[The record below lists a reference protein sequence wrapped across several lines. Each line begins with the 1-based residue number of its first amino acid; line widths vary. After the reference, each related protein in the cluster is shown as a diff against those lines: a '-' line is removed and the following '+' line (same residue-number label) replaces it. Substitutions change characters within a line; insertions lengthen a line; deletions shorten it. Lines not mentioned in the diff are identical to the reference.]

1 MLHHQICFPLTLLI
15 AFLVLAPSAA
25 SIAEAASATGGV
37 QFAGDHYKVEGGPK
51 IDVSVVNPVF
61 APRTDGTLRLV
72 LANDGVVERLVPGI
86 VSPGSEEEAT
96 QEMLAEFGCLD
107 ASNLKA
113 DLRSDKPIEV
123 LSGPVHLDLLGPGE
137 TAIIEFDLGIE
148 DGAEGPIPLSL
159 DLEYEHQVDVSF
171 SGGTASPLYLPTSL
185 ALDLILSVEGDPP
198 ALELMGTRSDL
209 SPGEKGSISI
219 IVGNAGESAATNCTA
234 RLVSASPFT
243 TLTDR
248 SRLGDIPAG
257 GVAVARFDV
266 LVEESARAQ
275 EYRIGCEI
283 SHESGVA
290 SLSVP
295 LEVVPPNVVRL
306 LRIPLLAVLLGATA
320 FAIFWLL
327 RERGNRSLRRRG
339 PLRPRR

>member
-1 MLHHQICFPLTLLI
+1 MRPDQISSLLSLLVI
-15 AFLVLAPSAA
+15 FLLVPSAA
-25 SIAEAASATGGV
+25 NLAEAASASGGV
-37 QFAGDHYKVEGGPK
+37 QFAGDHYKVEGGPR

-61 APRTDGTLRLV
+61 APGTDGTLRLV
-72 LANDGVVERLVPGI
+72 LANDGVVERLVPG
-86 VSPGSEEEAT
+86 VVPPGSEEEAA

-113 DLRSDKPIEV
+113 DLRSDRSIEV
-123 LSGPVHLDLLGPGE
+123 LSGPVHLDVLGPGE
-137 TAIIEFDLGIE
+137 TASIEFDLRIE

-159 DLEYEHQVDVSF
+159 DLEYEQQVDVSF
-171 SGGTASPLYLPTSL
+171 SGGTASPLYLPSNL
-185 ALDLILSVEGDPP
+185 QLDLILSVEGDPP

-209 SPGEKGSISI
+209 TPGEKGSISL
-219 IVGNAGESAATNCTA
+219 IVGNAGESAAANCTA
-234 RLVSASPFT
+234 RLVAASPFT
-243 TLTDR
+243 PLADR

-266 LVEESARAQ
+266 LVEGSARAQ

-283 SHESGVA
+283 SHEGGVA

-295 LEVVPPNVVRL
+295 LAVVPPEGKRL
-306 LRIPLLAVLLGATA
+306 LRIPLFVILLGAA
-320 FAIFWLL
+320 ALAIFWLV
-327 RERGNRSLRRRG
+327 RERRNGSLRRRG